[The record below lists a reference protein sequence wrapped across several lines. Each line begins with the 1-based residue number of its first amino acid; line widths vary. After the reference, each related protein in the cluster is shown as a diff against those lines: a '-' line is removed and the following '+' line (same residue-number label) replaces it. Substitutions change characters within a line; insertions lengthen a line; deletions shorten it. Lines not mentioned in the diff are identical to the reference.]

1 MIFTLK
7 NARIY
12 MNNKF
17 TQKDILVSDGRI
29 SEIDT
34 DIEEGRII
42 DCKNKLV
49 APAFID
55 PHVHGRQPGYE
66 YKETIATV
74 TRAAARGGYT
84 KIFLMPNLKPV
95 PSNLENL
102 NLIFNIIKKD
112 ALIDCY
118 QLASITKNQS
128 GKDGLSD
135 IEKLAPYV
143 VGFSDDGKGVV
154 DSATMYEA
162 MLKAKEYKRA
172 ILAHAEDES
181 LLYGGV
187 IHKGKISEEQNIPG
201 ILSASE
207 TVQVARDLV
216 LAEATKVHYHLCH
229 VSAKETLSLVKYFKD
244 RGVNV
249 TVEATPHHILLNE
262 EDLKDDGIYKV
273 NPPLRSKEDQEAII
287 KALQNGVIDMIATD
301 HAPHSEE
308 EKNKGLLNSSFGM
321 VGIETSF
328 GLLYT
333 YLVKQKKISLEKLL
347 DMMSLNVSKAFGIE
361 SNQIKVGNSANLV
374 VIDLEKEF
382 IIDKNKFVSKGKNTP
397 FNGYRCFGQIIMTI
411 SKGEIIY
418 ELL

>member
-1 MIFTLK
+1 M
-7 NARIY
+7 
-12 MNNKF
+12 
-17 TQKDILVSDGRI
+17 
-29 SEIDT
+29 
-34 DIEEGRII
+34 
-42 DCKNKLV
+42 
-49 APAFID
+49 
-55 PHVHGRQPGYE
+55 
-66 YKETIATV
+66 
-74 TRAAARGGYT
+74 
-84 KIFLMPNLKPV
+84 
-95 PSNLENL
+95 
-102 NLIFNIIKKD
+102 
-112 ALIDCY
+112 
-118 QLASITKNQS
+118 
-128 GKDGLSD
+128 
-135 IEKLAPYV
+135 
-143 VGFSDDGKGVV
+143 
-154 DSATMYEA
+154 
-162 MLKAKEYKRA
+162 
-172 ILAHAEDES
+172 
-181 LLYGGV
+181 
-187 IHKGKISEEQNIPG
+187 
-201 ILSASE
+201 
-207 TVQVARDLV
+207 
-216 LAEATKVHYHLCH
+216 
-229 VSAKETLSLVKYFKD
+229 
-244 RGVNV
+244 
-249 TVEATPHHILLNE
+249 LNE